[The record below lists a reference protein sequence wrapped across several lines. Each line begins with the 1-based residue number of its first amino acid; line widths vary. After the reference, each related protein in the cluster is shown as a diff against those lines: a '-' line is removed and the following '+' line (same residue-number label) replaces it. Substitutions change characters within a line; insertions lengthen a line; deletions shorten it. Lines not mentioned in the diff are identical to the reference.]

1 MICKRPSNSVF
12 SAPII
17 PTIRQ
22 MSVHVARM
30 GHSQAEK
37 VPLREGQNIATQEGR
52 PMYALIAIGVVVAL
66 FAVLNL
72 IDYRRL
78 D

>member
-1 MICKRPSNSVF
+1 
-12 SAPII
+12 
-17 PTIRQ
+17 
-22 MSVHVARM
+22 MSWQ
-30 GHSQAEK
+30 SCNK
-37 VPLREGQNIATQEGR
+37 SKEGT

-72 IDYRRL
+72 IDFRRI